1 MSRKQSFLTLTTDAY
16 VVDGQPYPPGEG
28 FQSRPEEGHRLMRA
42 FLRIKEADL
51 REALITLVEE
61 LARSDS

>member
-1 MSRKQSFLTLTTDAY
+1 MSRKQSFLTLITDAH
-16 VVDGQPYPPGEG
+16 VDGAQPYPPGEN
-28 FQSRPEEGHRLMRA
+28 FRSQPEEGHRLMRA